1 MLHTW
6 TTQPFPGLF
15 MCLVVVVVLT
25 TKNNGVGGARSLSP
39 QMRSAFQSI
48 GEAHGVSQNHWTGRC
63 FMGGQAPLRKA
74 TLPQ

>member
-6 TTQPFPGLF
+6 TTQSFPGLF

-25 TKNNGVGGARSLSP
+25 TKSNGVGGARSLSP
-39 QMRSAFQSI
+39 QTSSAFQSI
-48 GEAHGVSQNHWTGRC
+48 GEAHGVSWNHW
-63 FMGGQAPLRKA
+63 GQAPLRKA